1 MADDL
6 QGTWVLASWYNVT
19 EAGEKFF
26 PLGPD
31 ATGYISYAAD
41 GHVFVHIA
49 AAERQQFS
57 INDLFGGTDAENTA
71 AMESHV
77 TYAGRFTRDDSDVL
91 HHVTHAS
98 IPNWIGTVQRRNVAF
113 HADGKLALSAHG
125 ALIQGQVI
133 SAFLEWSRADT
144 EFTA

>member
-6 QGTWVLASWYNVT
+6 QGTWQLNSWYNLT

-49 AAERQQFS
+49 AAKRQQFAV
-57 INDLFGGTDAENTA
+57 NDLFGGTEAENTV

-77 TYAGRFTRDDSDVL
+77 TYAGRFTRDGSDVL
-91 HHVTHAS
+91 HHVKQAS

-113 HADGKLALSAHG
+113 HPDGTLGLSAHG

-133 SAFLEWSRADT
+133 SAFLDWTRADA
-144 EFTA
+144 EISA